1 MGFEVQEFSTN
12 IDSFVTSEVSSGAND
27 NDSTYLG
34 SRENSPTN
42 HDTTLDLSNIIEEVR
57 NLHKVLMEEL
67 SKLNLPRSLFAPGHE
82 LGPTELTGVES
93 TTTKTLL

>member
-42 HDTTLDLSNIIEEVR
+42 HDTTLDLSTIIEEVR
-57 NLHKVLMEEL
+57 NMHKIFNEGLTKINKPME
-67 SKLNLPRSLFAPGHE
+67 LF
-82 LGPTELTGVES
+82 T
-93 TTTKTLL
+93 